1 MRKHFTSLR
10 SQMMLL
16 TTGTVLAVVILAT
29 VFYSSAQRMSEKKAA
44 TFVHSMLVQLGDS
57 LDRIGNEMSYL
68 GNALHS
74 NEVLQQYY
82 HAPTAIQ
89 RMQYGKSF
97 IDFTSS
103 LLNHSTTVSHIVIVN
118 NDQSILSPT
127 ERNIIALDTLDSKY
141 HLFKSDNLSSGF
153 YGPAFD
159 TFTNRN
165 FFAYVQ
171 PVYNTRQGARFRQK
185 LGTCVIFARL
195 DLLQSTLRSALP
207 TPGAALMLIEQDEQI
222 ILCCDA
228 DGNTLSLL
236 PESFCSDMADG
247 LQHSLTLN
255 KTTYLTDSLLLS
267 SMGWR
272 LVSLVPEDE
281 IAADLMPLL
290 WLGMLICVVFAICIG
305 VWNLHIQRSIM
316 APVKQLTA
324 FIENDLDDKL
334 QNRIHISTSSEMELF
349 CQEINT
355 LLDKVSEMTA
365 ERLQDQTRLYELN
378 LAKKRAELS
387 ALQSQINPH
396 FLYNTLD
403 CIRGYGYMLN
413 SSEIVS
419 ITNALSSI
427 MRYCIKGADIV
438 ALRKEMTIVNYYLD
452 IIRIRFPNRFNYV
465 FDVDPALEDLAIPR
479 FILQP
484 VVERAGIA
492 LGERDADDFLPHDGD
507 GRLRAVRNGRWRG
520 DSPGAAG
527 GNSPEAVRQEYAERA
542 ERPGGEQSGAG
553 EHPQPPAQSLRR
565 ELRAGH
571 RLSPGG
577 RNARHAA
584 PADGAGADRNRTGRS
599 HLMNLM
605 NIEQNAENLRL
616 LGLIV
621 AQRGETLYQHNWDSP
636 CRRLLFSASKSFT
649 GAAVGFAV
657 QEGLLRLD
665 DRLIELF
672 PNEAPE
678 NPSENLC
685 RATIRDAL
693 TMCIGQSSGYLMGA
707 QRVGMAEE
715 DWAKAVLALPF
726 DEAPGTHFV
735 YSNVGPYLAGLAVQK
750 RAGCDLVDYLMPRL
764 FAPLGIQRT
773 VWEVDP
779 LGRTFGAAGL
789 LLALPELHKL
799 GLLYQQGGQ
808 WQGKQ
813 LLDPN
818 WVRESGSK
826 QVENEEDGYG
836 YLFWRGKY
844 DSYRADG
851 LYGQYSVI
859 LPAQEAVI
867 TCTAESRNQKQLLE
881 TLLDAI
887 VPQL

>member
-1 MRKHFTSLR
+1 MRKHFSSLR
-10 SQMMLL
+10 SQMLLL

-141 HLFKSDNLSSGF
+141 HLFESDNLSSGF

-159 TFTNRN
+159 TFTNIN

-438 ALRKEMTIVNYYLD
+438 ALDENAAQQLH
-452 IIRIRFPNRFNYV
+452 
-465 FDVDPALEDLAIPR
+465 PA
-479 FILQP
+479 
-484 VVERAGIA
+484 VEQRNFSQLF
-492 LGERDADDFLPHDGD
+492 LGEDAVGLIKAGQQQRDVIITAVVRHKDAGAI
-507 GRLRAVRNGRWRG
+507 LRDV
-520 DSPGAAG
+520 
-527 GNSPEAVRQEYAERA
+527 V
-542 ERPGGEQSGAG
+542 
-553 EHPQPPAQSLRR
+553 QSLDA
-565 ELRAGH
+565 EPDAGDVQDAFAPMGDVLFYQLAH
-571 RLSPGG
+571 RLGVACG
-577 RNARHAA
+577 Q
-584 PADGAGADRNRTGRS
+584 RT
-599 HLMNLM
+599 L
-605 NIEQNAENLRL
+605 
-616 LGLIV
+616 
-621 AQRGETLYQHNWDSP
+621 
-636 CRRLLFSASKSFT
+636 
-649 GAAVGFAV
+649 GFAQHTV
-657 QEGLLRLD
+657 MD
-665 DRLIELF
+665 DHVPEQI
-672 PNEAPE
+672 NE
-678 NPSENLC
+678 
-685 RATIRDAL
+685 
-693 TMCIGQSSGYLMGA
+693 
-707 QRVGMAEE
+707 
-715 DWAKAVLALPF
+715 
-726 DEAPGTHFV
+726 
-735 YSNVGPYLAGLAVQK
+735 
-750 RAGCDLVDYLMPRL
+750 
-764 FAPLGIQRT
+764 
-773 VWEVDP
+773 
-779 LGRTFGAAGL
+779 
-789 LLALPELHKL
+789 
-799 GLLYQQGGQ
+799 
-808 WQGKQ
+808 
-813 LLDPN
+813 
-818 WVRESGSK
+818 
-826 QVENEEDGYG
+826 
-836 YLFWRGKY
+836 
-844 DSYRADG
+844 
-851 LYGQYSVI
+851 
-859 LPAQEAVI
+859 
-867 TCTAESRNQKQLLE
+867 
-881 TLLDAI
+881 
-887 VPQL
+887 

>member
-1 MRKHFTSLR
+1 MRKHFSSLR
-10 SQMMLL
+10 SQMTLL

-141 HLFKSDNLSSGF
+141 HLFESDNLSSGF

-365 ERLQDQTRLYELN
+365 ERLQDQTRLYKMN

-479 FILQP
+479 FIIQP
-484 VVERAGIA
+484 VVENAIYHGLESRLEKGTLTISCHTTETGGCALCVTDDGVGIPPERLAEIHRKLSDKSMQNVLNVPAGNSLA
-492 LGERDADDFLPHDGD
+492 LVNIHN
-507 GRLRAVRNGRWRG
+507 RLRNLY
-520 DSPGAAG
+520 GANYGLDIVCPPEG
-527 GNSPEAVRQEYAERA
+527 GTRVT
-542 ERPGGEQSGAG
+542 
-553 EHPQPPAQSLRR
+553 L
-565 ELRAGH
+565 
-571 RLSPGG
+571 
-577 RNARHAA
+577 
-584 PADGAGADRNRTGRS
+584 
-599 HLMNLM
+599 HLPMVLV
-605 NIEQNAENLRL
+605 QT
-616 LGLIV
+616 
-621 AQRGETLYQHNWDSP
+621 ET
-636 CRRLLFSASKSFT
+636 
-649 GAAVGFAV
+649 
-657 QEGLLRLD
+657 E
-665 DRLIELF
+665 
-672 PNEAPE
+672 
-678 NPSENLC
+678 
-685 RATIRDAL
+685 
-693 TMCIGQSSGYLMGA
+693 
-707 QRVGMAEE
+707 
-715 DWAKAVLALPF
+715 
-726 DEAPGTHFV
+726 
-735 YSNVGPYLAGLAVQK
+735 
-750 RAGCDLVDYLMPRL
+750 
-764 FAPLGIQRT
+764 
-773 VWEVDP
+773 
-779 LGRTFGAAGL
+779 
-789 LLALPELHKL
+789 
-799 GLLYQQGGQ
+799 QGGHI
-808 WQGKQ
+808 
-813 LLDPN
+813 
-818 WVRESGSK
+818 S
-826 QVENEEDGYG
+826 
-836 YLFWRGKY
+836 
-844 DSYRADG
+844 
-851 LYGQYSVI
+851 
-859 LPAQEAVI
+859 
-867 TCTAESRNQKQLLE
+867 
-881 TLLDAI
+881 
-887 VPQL
+887 

>member
-1 MRKHFTSLR
+1 MRKHFSSLR
-10 SQMMLL
+10 SQVTLL

-427 MRYCIKGADIV
+427 MQGRGHRRAAQGNDHCQLLSGHHPYPLPEPLQLRFRRRSGARRSRDS
-438 ALRKEMTIVNYYLD
+438 AFHHSARGGK
-452 IIRIRFPNRFNYV
+452 R
-465 FDVDPALEDLAIPR
+465 DLS
-479 FILQP
+479 
-484 VVERAGIA
+484 RAGIA
-492 LGERDADDFLPHDGD
+492 PGERDADDFLPHDGD

-553 EHPQPPAQSLRR
+553 EHP
-565 ELRAGH
+565 
-571 RLSPGG
+571 
-577 RNARHAA
+577 
-584 PADGAGADRNRTGRS
+584 
-599 HLMNLM
+599 
-605 NIEQNAENLRL
+605 
-616 LGLIV
+616 
-621 AQRGETLYQHNWDSP
+621 
-636 CRRLLFSASKSFT
+636 
-649 GAAVGFAV
+649 
-657 QEGLLRLD
+657 
-665 DRLIELF
+665 
-672 PNEAPE
+672 
-678 NPSENLC
+678 
-685 RATIRDAL
+685 
-693 TMCIGQSSGYLMGA
+693 
-707 QRVGMAEE
+707 
-715 DWAKAVLALPF
+715 
-726 DEAPGTHFV
+726 
-735 YSNVGPYLAGLAVQK
+735 
-750 RAGCDLVDYLMPRL
+750 
-764 FAPLGIQRT
+764 
-773 VWEVDP
+773 
-779 LGRTFGAAGL
+779 
-789 LLALPELHKL
+789 
-799 GLLYQQGGQ
+799 
-808 WQGKQ
+808 
-813 LLDPN
+813 
-818 WVRESGSK
+818 
-826 QVENEEDGYG
+826 
-836 YLFWRGKY
+836 
-844 DSYRADG
+844 
-851 LYGQYSVI
+851 
-859 LPAQEAVI
+859 
-867 TCTAESRNQKQLLE
+867 
-881 TLLDAI
+881 
-887 VPQL
+887 

>member
-1 MRKHFTSLR
+1 MRKHFSSLR
-10 SQMMLL
+10 SQMTLL

-127 ERNIIALDTLDSKY
+127 ERNIMRWTRWIPSITCLKATICLPVFTGQHSTP
-141 HLFKSDNLSSGF
+141 SRTS
-153 YGPAFD
+153 
-159 TFTNRN
+159 TFLHTFSRSTI
-165 FFAYVQ
+165 
-171 PVYNTRQGARFRQK
+171 PGQGARFRQK

-378 LAKKRAELS
+378 LARSVRSCPPCKARLTRISSTTRWTAS
-387 ALQSQINPH
+387 A
-396 FLYNTLD
+396 
-403 CIRGYGYMLN
+403 G
-413 SSEIVS
+413 
-419 ITNALSSI
+419 
-427 MRYCIKGADIV
+427 
-438 ALRKEMTIVNYYLD
+438 
-452 IIRIRFPNRFNYV
+452 
-465 FDVDPALEDLAIPR
+465 
-479 FILQP
+479 
-484 VVERAGIA
+484 
-492 LGERDADDFLPHDGD
+492 
-507 GRLRAVRNGRWRG
+507 
-520 DSPGAAG
+520 
-527 GNSPEAVRQEYAERA
+527 
-542 ERPGGEQSGAG
+542 
-553 EHPQPPAQSLRR
+553 
-565 ELRAGH
+565 
-571 RLSPGG
+571 
-577 RNARHAA
+577 
-584 PADGAGADRNRTGRS
+584 TG
-599 HLMNLM
+599 
-605 NIEQNAENLRL
+605 
-616 LGLIV
+616 
-621 AQRGETLYQHNWDSP
+621 
-636 CRRLLFSASKSFT
+636 
-649 GAAVGFAV
+649 
-657 QEGLLRLD
+657 
-665 DRLIELF
+665 
-672 PNEAPE
+672 
-678 NPSENLC
+678 
-685 RATIRDAL
+685 
-693 TMCIGQSSGYLMGA
+693 
-707 QRVGMAEE
+707 
-715 DWAKAVLALPF
+715 
-726 DEAPGTHFV
+726 
-735 YSNVGPYLAGLAVQK
+735 
-750 RAGCDLVDYLMPRL
+750 
-764 FAPLGIQRT
+764 
-773 VWEVDP
+773 
-779 LGRTFGAAGL
+779 
-789 LLALPELHKL
+789 
-799 GLLYQQGGQ
+799 
-808 WQGKQ
+808 
-813 LLDPN
+813 
-818 WVRESGSK
+818 
-826 QVENEEDGYG
+826 
-836 YLFWRGKY
+836 
-844 DSYRADG
+844 
-851 LYGQYSVI
+851 
-859 LPAQEAVI
+859 
-867 TCTAESRNQKQLLE
+867 TC
-881 TLLDAI
+881 
-887 VPQL
+887 

>member
-141 HLFKSDNLSSGF
+141 HLFESDNLSSGF

-159 TFTNRN
+159 TFTNIN

-438 ALRKEMTIVNYYLD
+438 ALDENAAQQLHPAVEQRN
-452 IIRIRFPNRFNYV
+452 FPQLF
-465 FDVDPALEDLAIPR
+465 
-479 FILQP
+479 
-484 VVERAGIA
+484 
-492 LGERDADDFLPHDGD
+492 LGEDAIGLIEAGQQQRDVIITAVVRHKDAGAI
-507 GRLRAVRNGRWRG
+507 LRDV
-520 DSPGAAG
+520 
-527 GNSPEAVRQEYAERA
+527 V
-542 ERPGGEQSGAG
+542 
-553 EHPQPPAQSLRR
+553 QSLDA
-565 ELRAGH
+565 EPDAGDVQDAFAPMGDVLFYQLAH
-571 RLSPGG
+571 RLGVACG
-577 RNARHAA
+577 Q
-584 PADGAGADRNRTGRS
+584 RT
-599 HLMNLM
+599 L
-605 NIEQNAENLRL
+605 
-616 LGLIV
+616 
-621 AQRGETLYQHNWDSP
+621 
-636 CRRLLFSASKSFT
+636 
-649 GAAVGFAV
+649 GFAQHTV
-657 QEGLLRLD
+657 MD
-665 DRLIELF
+665 DHVPEQI
-672 PNEAPE
+672 NE
-678 NPSENLC
+678 
-685 RATIRDAL
+685 
-693 TMCIGQSSGYLMGA
+693 
-707 QRVGMAEE
+707 
-715 DWAKAVLALPF
+715 
-726 DEAPGTHFV
+726 
-735 YSNVGPYLAGLAVQK
+735 
-750 RAGCDLVDYLMPRL
+750 
-764 FAPLGIQRT
+764 
-773 VWEVDP
+773 
-779 LGRTFGAAGL
+779 
-789 LLALPELHKL
+789 
-799 GLLYQQGGQ
+799 
-808 WQGKQ
+808 
-813 LLDPN
+813 
-818 WVRESGSK
+818 
-826 QVENEEDGYG
+826 
-836 YLFWRGKY
+836 
-844 DSYRADG
+844 
-851 LYGQYSVI
+851 
-859 LPAQEAVI
+859 
-867 TCTAESRNQKQLLE
+867 
-881 TLLDAI
+881 
-887 VPQL
+887 

>member
-1 MRKHFTSLR
+1 MRKHFSSLR
-10 SQMMLL
+10 SQMTLL

-68 GNALHS
+68 GSALHS

-103 LLNHSTTVSHIVIVN
+103 LLNHSTTVSHIVVVN

-141 HLFKSDNLSSGF
+141 HLFESDNLSSGF

-159 TFTNRN
+159 TFTNIN

-355 LLDKVSEMTA
+355 LLDKVSEMT
-365 ERLQDQTRLYELN
+365 
-378 LAKKRAELS
+378 
-387 ALQSQINPH
+387 
-396 FLYNTLD
+396 
-403 CIRGYGYMLN
+403 
-413 SSEIVS
+413 
-419 ITNALSSI
+419 
-427 MRYCIKGADIV
+427 
-438 ALRKEMTIVNYYLD
+438 IVNYYLD

-479 FILQP
+479 FIIQP
-484 VVERAGIA
+484 VVENAIYHGLESRLEKGTLTISCHTTETGGCALCVTDDGVGIPPERLAEIHRKLSDKSMQNVLNVPTGNSLA
-492 LGERDADDFLPHDGD
+492 LVNIHN
-507 GRLRAVRNGRWRG
+507 RLRNLY
-520 DSPGAAG
+520 GANYGLDIVCPPEG
-527 GNSPEAVRQEYAERA
+527 GTRVT
-542 ERPGGEQSGAG
+542 
-553 EHPQPPAQSLRR
+553 L
-565 ELRAGH
+565 
-571 RLSPGG
+571 
-577 RNARHAA
+577 
-584 PADGAGADRNRTGRS
+584 
-599 HLMNLM
+599 HLPM
-605 NIEQNAENLRL
+605 
-616 LGLIV
+616 
-621 AQRGETLYQHNWDSP
+621 
-636 CRRLLFSASKSFT
+636 
-649 GAAVGFAV
+649 
-657 QEGLLRLD
+657 
-665 DRLIELF
+665 
-672 PNEAPE
+672 
-678 NPSENLC
+678 
-685 RATIRDAL
+685 
-693 TMCIGQSSGYLMGA
+693 
-707 QRVGMAEE
+707 
-715 DWAKAVLALPF
+715 VLAQT
-726 DEAPGTHFV
+726 ET
-735 YSNVGPYLAGLAVQK
+735 
-750 RAGCDLVDYLMPRL
+750 
-764 FAPLGIQRT
+764 
-773 VWEVDP
+773 E
-779 LGRTFGAAGL
+779 
-789 LLALPELHKL
+789 
-799 GLLYQQGGQ
+799 QGGHI
-808 WQGKQ
+808 
-813 LLDPN
+813 
-818 WVRESGSK
+818 S
-826 QVENEEDGYG
+826 
-836 YLFWRGKY
+836 
-844 DSYRADG
+844 
-851 LYGQYSVI
+851 
-859 LPAQEAVI
+859 
-867 TCTAESRNQKQLLE
+867 
-881 TLLDAI
+881 
-887 VPQL
+887 

>member
-1 MRKHFTSLR
+1 MRKHFSSLR
-10 SQMMLL
+10 SQMTLL

-141 HLFKSDNLSSGF
+141 HLFESDNLSSGF

-159 TFTNRN
+159 TFTNRY

-438 ALRKEMTIVNYYLD
+438 ALDENSAQQLH
-452 IIRIRFPNRFNYV
+452 
-465 FDVDPALEDLAIPR
+465 PA
-479 FILQP
+479 
-484 VVERAGIA
+484 VEQRNFSQLF
-492 LGERDADDFLPHDGD
+492 LGEDAVGLIEAGQQQRDVIVAAVVRHKDAGAI
-507 GRLRAVRNGRWRG
+507 LRDV
-520 DSPGAAG
+520 
-527 GNSPEAVRQEYAERA
+527 V
-542 ERPGGEQSGAG
+542 
-553 EHPQPPAQSLRR
+553 QSLDA
-565 ELRAGH
+565 EPDAGDVQDALAPMGDVFFYQLAY
-571 RLSPGG
+571 RLGVACG
-577 RNARHAA
+577 Q
-584 PADGAGADRNRTGRS
+584 RT
-599 HLMNLM
+599 L
-605 NIEQNAENLRL
+605 
-616 LGLIV
+616 
-621 AQRGETLYQHNWDSP
+621 
-636 CRRLLFSASKSFT
+636 
-649 GAAVGFAV
+649 GFAQHTV
-657 QEGLLRLD
+657 MD
-665 DRLIELF
+665 DHVPEQI
-672 PNEAPE
+672 NE
-678 NPSENLC
+678 
-685 RATIRDAL
+685 
-693 TMCIGQSSGYLMGA
+693 
-707 QRVGMAEE
+707 
-715 DWAKAVLALPF
+715 
-726 DEAPGTHFV
+726 
-735 YSNVGPYLAGLAVQK
+735 
-750 RAGCDLVDYLMPRL
+750 
-764 FAPLGIQRT
+764 
-773 VWEVDP
+773 
-779 LGRTFGAAGL
+779 
-789 LLALPELHKL
+789 
-799 GLLYQQGGQ
+799 
-808 WQGKQ
+808 
-813 LLDPN
+813 
-818 WVRESGSK
+818 
-826 QVENEEDGYG
+826 
-836 YLFWRGKY
+836 
-844 DSYRADG
+844 
-851 LYGQYSVI
+851 
-859 LPAQEAVI
+859 
-867 TCTAESRNQKQLLE
+867 
-881 TLLDAI
+881 
-887 VPQL
+887 

>member
-1 MRKHFTSLR
+1 MRKHFSSLR
-10 SQMMLL
+10 SQMTLL

-68 GNALHS
+68 GSALHS

-103 LLNHSTTVSHIVIVN
+103 LLNHSTTVSHIVVVN

-141 HLFKSDNLSSGF
+141 HLFESDNLSSGF

-159 TFTNRN
+159 TFTNIN

-396 FLYNTLD
+396 FLYNSFYVLRHSLRGGETEYAQRMCSYLGDYFRFITDQSHDTLPLYEELD
-403 CIRGYGYMLN
+403 HAQTYLRIQQMRFGDFLRA
-413 SSEIVS
+413 EIERPGEE
-419 ITNALSSI
+419 L
-427 MRYCIKGADIV
+427 GHLIV
-438 ALRKEMTIVNYYLD
+438 
-452 IIRIRFPNRFNYV
+452 
-465 FDVDPALEDLAIPR
+465 PR
-479 FILQP
+479 LILQP
-484 VVERAGIA
+484 LIENAIRYG
-492 LGERDADDFLPHDGD
+492 L
-507 GRLRAVRNGRWRG
+507 
-520 DSPGAAG
+520 
-527 GNSPEAVRQEYAERA
+527 
-542 ERPGGEQSGAG
+542 EQSTQICRVQLSVRRQGAQLVLLVQNDG
-553 EHPQPPAQSLRR
+553 SLY
-565 ELRAGH
+565 EDDLLEKLRQKTVTPHGYGIG
-571 RLSPGG
+571 L
-577 RNARHAA
+577 
-584 PADGAGADRNRTGRS
+584 
-599 HLMNLM
+599 L
-605 NIEQNAENLRL
+605 NIEKRL
-616 LGLIV
+616 EFAFGKEAGL
-621 AQRGETLYQHNWDSP
+621 ELYNEDGMATARITIP
-636 CRRLLFSASKSFT
+636 CRVS
-649 GAAVGFAV
+649 
-657 QEGLLRLD
+657 
-665 DRLIELF
+665 
-672 PNEAPE
+672 
-678 NPSENLC
+678 
-685 RATIRDAL
+685 
-693 TMCIGQSSGYLMGA
+693 
-707 QRVGMAEE
+707 
-715 DWAKAVLALPF
+715 
-726 DEAPGTHFV
+726 
-735 YSNVGPYLAGLAVQK
+735 
-750 RAGCDLVDYLMPRL
+750 
-764 FAPLGIQRT
+764 
-773 VWEVDP
+773 
-779 LGRTFGAAGL
+779 
-789 LLALPELHKL
+789 
-799 GLLYQQGGQ
+799 
-808 WQGKQ
+808 
-813 LLDPN
+813 
-818 WVRESGSK
+818 
-826 QVENEEDGYG
+826 
-836 YLFWRGKY
+836 
-844 DSYRADG
+844 
-851 LYGQYSVI
+851 
-859 LPAQEAVI
+859 
-867 TCTAESRNQKQLLE
+867 
-881 TLLDAI
+881 
-887 VPQL
+887 

>member
-1 MRKHFTSLR
+1 MKMISRRDFLKAS
-10 SQMMLL
+10 
-16 TTGTVLAVVILAT
+16 AVVGAT
-29 VFYSSAQRMSEKKAA
+29 GVLTACGGSSASTAA
-44 TFVHSMLVQLGDS
+44 SSTAASTAASSTAAAASGSANVGVCIYQFADNFMTLYRTDLEEYLKDMGYAVTIVDGKNDQNTQTEQINTF
-57 LDRIGNEMSYL
+57 
-68 GNALHS
+68 
-74 NEVLQQYY
+74 LQQGVDVLIINPVQTTS
-82 HAPTAIQ
+82 AQTIVDTIKPSETPIVFIN
-89 RMQYGKSF
+89 REPDKS
-97 IDFTSS
+97 
-103 LLNHSTTVSHIVIVN
+103 V
-118 NDQSILSPT
+118 
-127 ERNIIALDTLDSKY
+127 LDSYADKCCY
-141 HLFKSDNLSSGF
+141 VGADARQSGT
-153 YGPAFD
+153 YQGELILE
-159 TFTNRN
+159 TET
-165 FFAYVQ
+165 
-171 PVYNTRQGARFRQK
+171 QGARFRQK

-479 FILQP
+479 FIIQP
-484 VVERAGIA
+484 VVE
-492 LGERDADDFLPHDGD
+492 
-507 GRLRAVRNGRWRG
+507 
-520 DSPGAAG
+520 
-527 GNSPEAVRQEYAERA
+527 
-542 ERPGGEQSGAG
+542 
-553 EHPQPPAQSLRR
+553 
-565 ELRAGH
+565 
-571 RLSPGG
+571 
-577 RNARHAA
+577 NAIYH
-584 PADGAGADRNRTGRS
+584 
-599 HLMNLM
+599 
-605 NIEQNAENLRL
+605 
-616 LGLIV
+616 GL
-621 AQRGETLYQHNWDSP
+621 
-636 CRRLLFSASKSFT
+636 
-649 GAAVGFAV
+649 
-657 QEGLLRLD
+657 
-665 DRLIELF
+665 
-672 PNEAPE
+672 
-678 NPSENLC
+678 
-685 RATIRDAL
+685 
-693 TMCIGQSSGYLMGA
+693 
-707 QRVGMAEE
+707 
-715 DWAKAVLALPF
+715 
-726 DEAPGTHFV
+726 
-735 YSNVGPYLAGLAVQK
+735 
-750 RAGCDLVDYLMPRL
+750 
-764 FAPLGIQRT
+764 
-773 VWEVDP
+773 
-779 LGRTFGAAGL
+779 
-789 LLALPELHKL
+789 
-799 GLLYQQGGQ
+799 
-808 WQGKQ
+808 
-813 LLDPN
+813 
-818 WVRESGSK
+818 
-826 QVENEEDGYG
+826 
-836 YLFWRGKY
+836 
-844 DSYRADG
+844 
-851 LYGQYSVI
+851 
-859 LPAQEAVI
+859 
-867 TCTAESRNQKQLLE
+867 ESRLE
-881 TLLDAI
+881 KGTLTISCHTTEKIGRASCRER
-887 VPQL
+887 V